1 MGSITCTSISSVY
14 QAKGGHGEMNEEV
27 TYVVLDDSVGEAAP
41 LALLGVEV
49 DSIGRVAEGGH
60 QHSQQC

>member
-1 MGSITCTSISSVY
+1 MN
-14 QAKGGHGEMNEEV
+14 GEL
-27 TYVVLDDSVGEAAP
+27 TYIVLDDSVGEAAP